1 MASTFQL
8 RIVTPDG
15 LKMDGPAEMIIV
27 KTTEGDVGILPGHI
41 DYMAAIDIG
50 NLRVKRNGQW
60 REATAHEGF
69 IRVDDDEVTVVLT
82 TCEWAEE
89 IDLQRALE
97 AKAKAQAMLDRN
109 ELEMG
114 SYRMK
119 KALNRVNIADE

>member
-1 MASTFQL
+1 
-8 RIVTPDG
+8 
-15 LKMDGPAEMIIV
+15 MIIV